1 MVEGARRSE
10 SLTRPLRRV
19 RTGQKNGRRNGVP
32 SARGIVLTFFF
43 FNNLPGRFMKTSL
56 LSPAPPGRGA
66 S

>member
-10 SLTRPLRRV
+10 NLTRPLRRV
-19 RTGQKNGRRNGVP
+19 RTGQKNGRRSGVP
-32 SARGIVLTFFF
+32 SARGIVLTFF